1 MIELSDRDGI
11 AVVQMK
17 HGKANAL
24 DFEFCGAVAA
34 QFEVLRDAESRA
46 VVLTG
51 QGTMF
56 SAGVD
61 LLRLNSG
68 GADYVRRFLPVLHR
82 LFHTVFFFPKPV
94 VAAVNGH
101 AIAGGCVLQAC
112 ADRRIA
118 AGGNNAR
125 IGVTELLVG
134 VPFPALAFE
143 VMRFATPPA
152 FFAELMLSGATF
164 SPEAAQARRMVD
176 EVSEPAALLDRAVAA
191 ARTLAALS
199 PAAFAQTKMQ
209 LRQPA
214 IDALERHG
222 TRIDAEVEQ
231 VWTAAGTHAYI
242 RDYVARTFKKS

>member
-1 MIELSDRDGI
+1 MIEHSRRDGI
-11 AVVQMK
+11 AVVRMN

-24 DFEFCGAVAA
+24 DIEFCEAIAA
-34 QFEVLRDAESRA
+34 QFEALRGSDTQAI
-46 VVLTG
+46 VLTG
-51 QGTMF
+51 QGAMF
-56 SAGVD
+56 SAGVN
-61 LLRLNSG
+61 LLRLSDG
-68 GADYVRRFLPVLHR
+68 GAPYVRRFLPALHR
-82 LFHTVFFFPKPV
+82 LYDTVFFFPKPV

-118 AGGNNAR
+118 ATGGGR

-152 FFAELMLSGATF
+152 FFAEIILSGATY
-164 SPEAAQARRMVD
+164 PAEIAQARRLVD
-176 EVSEPAALLDRAVAA
+176 ELAEPAALLDRAVAA
-191 ARTLAALS
+191 AQTLAALS
-199 PAAFAQTKMQ
+199 PVAFAQTKQQ

-222 TRIDAEVEQ
+222 RRIDAMVEE
-231 VWTAAGTHAYI
+231 VWTAQETLAHI
-242 RDYVARTFKKS
+242 RDYVARTFKKR